1 LKKRGKNMN
10 MQRFKSIIIKEFI
23 QIKRDKASFGIALM
37 MPIMMILLFGYAVS
51 TELENISMTVLD
63 QSQTTESREL
73 IKSFENTS
81 YFKVV
86 GQDNTIEAIQEKIDK
101 GIVHSALII
110 GPDYATL
117 LDKGE
122 KPSIQL
128 IIDGSDPTTARTALS
143 SGVLAAQMH
152 GLVVSQQLSE
162 KVSGSIKQGGIDV
175 NTKVLYNPDLR
186 NQNFTIP
193 GLIGLILQNITVLLT
208 AFALVRERERGT
220 IEQLIVSPL
229 TSVEIIIGKL
239 VPYVIIGFLDFLFSL
254 ALGLFWFN
262 VPLNGSLGLLIFL
275 GAGFV
280 ICSLAIGILI
290 STISKTQLQAMQL
303 TLLVILPSVLLS
315 GFVFPREAM
324 PKIIQLIGNVIP
336 LTYFLNILRGI
347 ILKGVGFSYLFNDV
361 ALLFTLGL
369 VLLVLSIVRFRQKL
383 D

>member
-1 LKKRGKNMN
+1 MN
-10 MQRFKSIIIKEFI
+10 MQRFKSIIKKEFI

-51 TELENISMTVLD
+51 TQLENISMTVLD
-63 QSQTTESREL
+63 QSQTTQSREL

-86 GQDNTIEAIQEKIDK
+86 GQEKTIGAVQEKIDK
-101 GIVHSALII
+101 GIVHSALVI

-117 LDKGE
+117 LNKGE

-128 IIDGSDPTTARTALS
+128 IIDGSDPTTARTAFS

-152 GLVVSQQLSE
+152 GVAVSQQLSE

-193 GLIGLILQNITVLLT
+193 GLIGLIMQNITVLLT
-208 AFALVRERERGT
+208 AFALVREKERGT

-229 TSVEIIIGKL
+229 TSVEIILGKL
-239 VPYVIIGFLDFLFSL
+239 VPYVVIGFVDFLFSL
-254 ALGLFWFN
+254 ALGLIWFN
-262 VPLNGSLGLLIFL
+262 VPIMGSLGLLIFL

-303 TLLVILPSVLLS
+303 TLVVILPSVLLS